1 MQLILPESE
10 EKEDGPPVTLD
21 RFASQNGKTGALLVG
36 DPEEVAEKILAHSS
50 SLGGISRLT
59 FQLDNANLTHEQ
71 LKSTIRIIAEK
82 VLPIVNSG

>member
-1 MQLILPESE
+1 MLHASTTFLFKSPYITNDLRISPSVKVPIIL
-10 EKEDGPPVTLD
+10 
-21 RFASQNGKTGALLVG
+21 LL
-36 DPEEVAEKILAHSS
+36 SS
-50 SLGGISRLT
+50 FTKSISRLT